1 MYNTVVKGGIVLNY
15 VPTVLRQEL
24 EINQIYTVHY
34 FEFAKNYV
42 FEGESHPF
50 WEFVYVDKGEVN
62 AVSDGQ
68 IFHLTKGQ
76 IIFHKPN
83 EFHTIMADG
92 ITAPNILIV
101 SFDCQSP
108 AMSFFENKIVNIS
121 NQERRLLAGIIAES
135 ELAFSTP
142 LDDPHTIRLERRETA
157 EAVCEQFIKLGLE
170 WLLLSIMRSQTDKP
184 EKAPTSIIKENS
196 QNEVFDKI
204 VKYMEDNLD
213 KQLLLS
219 EICRDNL
226 VGRSYL
232 QKLFREK
239 TGGGAIDYF
248 NRMKINAAKRMIRES
263 SGNFTEISLKL
274 GYNSIHY
281 FSRQFKLMTGMTLSE
296 YASSVKILT
305 GKSGK
310 M

>member
-1 MYNTVVKGGIVLNY
+1 MNF
-15 VPTVLRQEL
+15 VPTILKQDLVVNE
-24 EINQIYTVHY
+24 IYTVHY
-34 FEFAKNYV
+34 FEFSKNYV

-62 AVSDGQ
+62 AVRDGEQ
-68 IFHLTKGQ
+68 IQLTKGQ
-76 IIFHKPN
+76 ILFHKPN
-83 EFHTIMADG
+83 EFHTLMANG

-101 SFDCQSP
+101 SFNCDSEC
-108 AMSFFENKIVNIS
+108 MSFFENRVANIGD
-121 NQERRLLAGIIAES
+121 QERRLLATIIAES
-135 ELAFSTP
+135 EMAFSTP
-142 LDDPHTIRLERRETA
+142 LDDPWTIRLERSENAQTG
-157 EAVCEQFIKLGLE
+157 CEQFIKIGLE
-170 WLLLSIMRSQTDKP
+170 WLLLSILRSSSTKHSA
-184 EKAPTSIIKENS
+184 APVSLIKENS
-196 QNEVFDKI
+196 QNEIFDKI
-204 VKYMEDNLD
+204 VKYMESNLD

-248 NRMKINAAKRMIRES
+248 NCLKINAAKRMIRES

-281 FSRQFKLMTGMTLSE
+281 FSRQFKNMTGMTLSE

-305 GKSGK
+305 GKQ
-310 M
+310 

>member
-1 MYNTVVKGGIVLNY
+1 MIRKYRRGDVVNF
-15 VPTVLRQEL
+15 VPTVLKQKFEVN
-24 EINQIYTVHY
+24 EIYTVHY
-34 FEFAKNYV
+34 FEFAKNYF

-50 WEFVYVDKGEVN
+50 WEFVYVDKGEVD
-62 AVSDGQ
+62 AVSDDK
-68 IFHLTKGQ
+68 IIHLAKGQ

-83 EFHTIMADG
+83 EFHTLMADG
-92 ITAPNILIV
+92 ISAPNILIV
-101 SFDCQSP
+101 SFNCESE
-108 AMSFFENKIVNIS
+108 AMSFFENKVANIDD
-121 NQERRLLAGIIAES
+121 QERRLLAQIIAES
-135 ELAFSTP
+135 EMAFSTP
-142 LDDPHTIRLERRETA
+142 LDDPWTVHLERSDDCESD
-157 EAVCEQFIKLGLE
+157 CEQFIKICIE
-170 WLLLSIMRSQTDKP
+170 WLLLSLSRNRNARTP
-184 EKAPTSIIKENS
+184 KAPTSLIKENS

-204 VKYMEDNLD
+204 VRYMEANLD
-213 KQLLLS
+213 KQLQLC

-248 NRMKINAAKRMIRES
+248 NRLKIIAAKRMIRES
-263 SGNFTEISLKL
+263 SGNFTEISMKL

-281 FSRQFKLMTGMTLSE
+281 FSRQFKNMTGMTLSE

-305 GKSGK
+305 GKNND

>member
-1 MYNTVVKGGIVLNY
+1 MNF
-15 VPTVLRQEL
+15 VPTILKQDVV
-24 EINQIYTVHY
+24 IDSIYTVHY

-50 WEFVYVDKGEVN
+50 WELVYVDKGEID
-62 AVSDGQ
+62 AVRDGEVV
-68 IFHLTKGQ
+68 HLTKGQ

-83 EFHTIMADG
+83 EFHTLMADG
-92 ITAPNILIV
+92 KSAPNILIV
-101 SFDCQSP
+101 SFDCNSE
-108 AMSFFENKIVNIS
+108 AMHFFENRIANIGDL
-121 NQERRLLAGIIAES
+121 ERRLMATVIAES
-135 ELAFSTP
+135 ETAFSTP
-142 LDDPHTIRLERRETA
+142 LDDLWTIRLERSENA
-157 EAVCEQFIKLGLE
+157 DIGCEQFIKISLE
-170 WLLLSIMRSQTDKP
+170 WLLLSIIRNNTAKQTT
-184 EKAPTSIIKENS
+184 APVSLIKENS

-204 VKYMEDNLD
+204 VKYMEDNIG

-248 NRMKINAAKRMIRES
+248 NRLKINAAKRMIRES
-263 SGNFTEISLKL
+263 SGNFTEISMKL

-281 FSRQFKLMTGMTLSE
+281 FSRQFKSMTGMTLSE

-305 GKSGK
+305 GKNN
-310 M
+310 

>member
-1 MYNTVVKGGIVLNY
+1 MNF
-15 VPTVLRQEL
+15 VPTALKQDLVVNE
-24 EINQIYTVHY
+24 IYTVHY
-34 FEFAKNYV
+34 FEFSKNYI

-62 AVSDGQ
+62 AVRDGEEVC
-68 IFHLTKGQ
+68 LTKGQ
-76 IIFHKPN
+76 ILFHKPN
-83 EFHTIMADG
+83 EFHTLMANG
-92 ITAPNILIV
+92 VTAPNILIV
-101 SFDCQSP
+101 SFNCDNQC
-108 AMSFFENKIVNIS
+108 MSFFENKIANIGDH
-121 NQERRLLAGIIAES
+121 ERRLLATIIAES
-135 ELAFSTP
+135 ETAFSTP
-142 LDDPHTIRLERRETA
+142 LDDPWTIRLERSENQNIGS
-157 EAVCEQFIKLGLE
+157 EQFIKISIE
-170 WLLLSIMRSQTDKP
+170 WLLLSILRNNSTKHPQ
-184 EKAPTSIIKENS
+184 APVSLIKENS
-196 QNEVFDKI
+196 QNEIFDKI
-204 VKYMEDNLD
+204 VKYMEANLD

-248 NRMKINAAKRMIRES
+248 NRLKINAAKRMIRES

-281 FSRQFKLMTGMTLSE
+281 FSRQFKNMTGMTLSE

-305 GKSGK
+305 GKQ
-310 M
+310 

>member
-1 MYNTVVKGGIVLNY
+1 MNF
-15 VPTVLRQEL
+15 VPTVLKQNL
-24 EINQIYTVHY
+24 SVNSIYTVHY

-50 WEFVYVDKGEVN
+50 WEFVYVDKGEVD
-62 AVSDGQ
+62 AVRDGE
-68 IFHLTKGQ
+68 IVHLTKGQ

-83 EFHTIMADG
+83 EFHTLMADG
-92 ITAPNILIV
+92 KSAPNILIV
-101 SFDCQSP
+101 SFDCTSP
-108 AMSFFENKIVNIS
+108 DMSFFENRIANIGDH
-121 NQERRLLAGIIAES
+121 ERRLMATIIAES
-135 ELAFSTP
+135 EKAFSTP
-142 LDDPHTIRLERRETA
+142 LDDPWTIRLERREDA
-157 EAVCEQFIKLGLE
+157 ETGCEQFIRIGIE
-170 WLLLSIMRSQTDKP
+170 WLLLSLIRNSSMKQT
-184 EKAPTSIIKENS
+184 KAPVSLIKENS
-196 QNEVFDKI
+196 QSEIFDKI

-213 KQLLLS
+213 KQLMLS

-248 NRMKINAAKRMIRES
+248 NRLKINAAKRMIRES

-281 FSRQFKLMTGMTLSE
+281 FSRQFKNVTGMTLSE

-305 GKSGK
+305 GKSNSI
-310 M
+310 